1 MTCGRPCQS
10 GDIRVKKVNTLAENN
25 IFLSPG
31 QFLLYSFSIYSQNT
45 QWFQICYL
53 RCRGKREGSGGVRA
67 EGAIAIFKCFIL
79 VFKRKDASRMRGE
92 GGTGKGC
99 SGRTGWRAA
108 QWGECF

>member
-1 MTCGRPCQS
+1 M
-10 GDIRVKKVNTLAENN
+10 KKVNTLAENN
-25 IFLSPG
+25 IFISPG

-53 RCRGKREGSGGVRA
+53 RCRGKKEGRGGVRA
-67 EGAIAIFKCFIL
+67 EGAIAILKCFIL

-92 GGTGKGC
+92 GGIGKGC
-99 SGRTGWRAA
+99 SWKTGWRAA